1 MVKTLIIAEAGSS
14 WRFGAKHLANGRRCI
29 EIAKSAGADCVK
41 FQWTSDPHLL
51 EKRRKVKP
59 FTYEVL
65 DYPKAWIQQLAA
77 HCEDV
82 GIEFLCTVFLPAD
95 VEYMNQFVKRW
106 KVASLEKDATDL
118 REAMLQTGKTII
130 QSCGAAEQLIGE
142 SFSIQYLHCT
152 ASYPASPKSLNLR
165 ALESGHY
172 TRYSGYSDHSGNML
186 TGALAVAC
194 GAEIVEVHMRLD
206 RTPKDNPDYGHSL
219 CPVRLKG
226 YIANIRMAEIMLGD
240 DEKRIQPCER
250 WAKKHMVRI

>member
-29 EIAKSAGADCVK
+29 EIAKAAGANCVK

-95 VEYMNQFVKRW
+95 VEYMDQFVKRW
-106 KVASLEKDATDL
+106 KVASLEAAAIDL
-118 REAMLQTGKTII
+118 HRVMLQTGKPIM
-130 QSCGAAEQLIGE
+130 QSCAASETGQAQLNA
-142 SFSIQYLHCT
+142 QYLHCI
-152 ASYPASPKSLNLR
+152 ASYPAPHHALNLHAIGSYDFR
-165 ALESGHY
+165 
-172 TRYSGYSDHSGNML
+172 GYSDHSGHVL

-206 RTPKDNPDYGHSL
+206 RTPKDNPDYKHSL
-219 CPVRLKG
+219 CPTRLKE
-226 YIANIRMAEIMLGD
+226 YIFNIRLAEVMLGS
-240 DEKRIQPCER
+240 DEKRMQPCEQ
-250 WAKKHMVRI
+250 WAEKHMVRT